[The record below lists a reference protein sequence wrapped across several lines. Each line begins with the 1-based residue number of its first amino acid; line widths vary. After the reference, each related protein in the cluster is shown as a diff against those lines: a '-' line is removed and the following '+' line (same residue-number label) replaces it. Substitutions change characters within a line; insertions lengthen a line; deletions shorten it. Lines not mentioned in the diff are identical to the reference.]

1 MSALGQVATPC
12 SCRLLLHQTLL
23 WQHRQ
28 DHPSLL
34 RHRGMHS
41 HLLVSG
47 LPRSLPPLP
56 PSPAP
61 PCLPCVEG
69 RQRAAPHYSSFPP
82 TTAPLQTLHLDV
94 AFVRDTSADK
104 LSARAIPSVFLGFS
118 PDAPGWQFYH
128 PTSRKVFPSQDVT
141 SPSGRPL
148 LPKGPAPSGV
158 SQVDPLLGT
167 APFEVAVGSSAARGA
182 ASGGAAS
189 RGAEPGVAEPGGAE
203 PGGAKSEGA
212 GSGNAES
219 GGEESEGAGSGG
231 AEPWGA
237 EPGGAEP
244 AGVEP
249 WDAESRGTASSGGPA
264 GAPPR
269 LSLRPEPLSP
279 QQLRKWFSQRFRLS
293 RGAIRAGD
301 SAAGDSG
308 AGGAGVTTGAGGT
321 RGAAAA
327 GPGGA
332 RTEGTGAAG
341 TGSVGGAGPGDPT
354 EPGAAG
360 IGGVRA
366 VGAGAGGTGAGV
378 AGAGE
383 LELLTLEL
391 EALALEA
398 QELED
403 LELLTEHRE
412 PASRP
417 VSPVFSGRCVP
428 RPRPPPDPGTH
439 AMTLRPSSVSLCVPL
454 LPPTKSS
461 LPAIP
466 DPESDRAHAASPNVS
481 RLLATVVTDPSF
493 ESTTV
498 SALVAELCALGTD
511 VLQVKQEDFECLVA
525 PVPRFASM
533 LLAPEGD
540 PDAPNIPTPH
550 SYAKAITVPPSRA
563 NIVDGMWIF
572 RVKRPLGS
580 PPAFKERYGA
590 RGFSQQQRVNYVHT
604 FSPTPKMTTLRELL
618 HVAAQ
623 RDYELHSHDFS
634 TAFLQGSL
642 HKEIRLRRPPGFTGS
657 FPAGTPWSLWWLVY
671 GLCHATR
678 EWHDTLRT
686 MLV

>member
-1 MSALGQVATPC
+1 MVTTTNPGGQRVSICTCTRTGRHLATFTRQPGSILYTLATEPPQVAASTQMITPPC
-12 SCRLLLHQTLL
+12 FAIVACIPTSLSLVFPVRLQLRERFRTDLPVLRLHS
-23 WQHRQ
+23 
-28 DHPSLL
+28 DIGGEFSSDLL
-34 RHRGMHS
+34 RDFCRGEGILHS
-41 HLLVSG
+41 FTVSG
-47 LPRSLPPLP
+47 PVSPCQRPRLHCTGRGRLAMRRCSGSGVLVPLFAIRLRTSSPHALFPASSLAFPLTHLAGSFTTPPRARS
-56 PSPAP
+56 SP
-61 PCLPCVEG
+61 L
-69 RQRAAPHYSSFPP
+69 R
-82 TTAPLQTLHLDV
+82 T
-94 AFVRDTSADK
+94 
-104 LSARAIPSVFLGFS
+104 
-118 PDAPGWQFYH
+118 
-128 PTSRKVFPSQDVT
+128 
-141 SPSGRPL
+141 PL

-403 LELLTEHRE
+403 LELLKLLTEHRE

-498 SALVAELCALGTD
+498 SALVAEL
-511 VLQVKQEDFECLVA
+511 VDFAAACRLDYAIAVVA
-525 PVPRFASM
+525 
-533 LLAPEGD
+533 E
-540 PDAPNIPTPH
+540 
-550 SYAKAITVPPSRA
+550 SY
-563 NIVDGMWIF
+563 
-572 RVKRPLGS
+572 
-580 PPAFKERYGA
+580 
-590 RGFSQQQRVNYVHT
+590 QQQRVNYVHT